1 MSKKGVKLNNNE
13 IIESNITCVGKKC
26 FQPKKIQIYNDNKIN
41 INISKN
47 SNNKFLIYHIYKS
60 DKDKYSGRWYDLNF
74 NLAKSLNYKNNSLS
88 TKMTFEDI
96 YEEKLHKYN
105 VKIIIYFNDKGWKK
119 ILKFIE

>member
-1 MSKKGVKLNNNE
+1 MSKKELKLNNNE
-13 IIESNITCVGKKC
+13 ITESNITCVGKKC

-41 INISKN
+41 ISN
-47 SNNKFLIYHIYKS
+47 SNSNKFLIYHIYKS
-60 DKDKYSGRWYDLNF
+60 NKDKYSGRWYDLNF
-74 NLAKSLNYKNNSLS
+74 NLPLSLNYKNNSLS